1 MLAYAKGSTLVVA
14 NAGDVR
20 AVLASNDASRGL
32 VAKPLST
39 DHNAKHESEQ
49 ARLTAAHPNEPDVF
63 KCKLHRNSTRVKSC
77 RVRGILQPTRALGDF
92 AFKYEEFNTL
102 HASFQNGG
110 DGFVIPQPYTPPYI
124 LADPETQVHTLTDA
138 DQFLIL
144 GSDGLWGSLSNEE
157 AVEIVAN
164 YASRGVHFRAAQALV
179 NRVIA
184 KKVEKKNHTASP
196 IEILWSTI
204 KCQSK
209 TLLRERLAAFMG
221 PRPDG
226 QTRDEFRMAY
236 LEHIADEVIAVPN
249 RAQQADYYIPNEV
262 FYPLFAKKAVMVLR
276 KIASDTNIDEA
287 KWYNTLRECAGTD
300 LVLHIRLSNRTFL
313 VCCLKKRE
321 TYEDNLR
328 ANARRMG
335 GEWRRSACM
344 WNKQPSED
352 DYRNRIMDVVGQ
364 PATKWTPTKSD
375 IQTYCRALSVDPHG
389 NVTSRLVSF
398 MERVDDVIDENGLRQ
413 QLKDPTMLRTFVK
426 VVAAHVTPS
435 YLRDRVD
442 ELMKTVPA
450 NDLVA
455 FAGILREQLDRT
467 HNKTTKGAALQNM
480 RRWPT
485 KLFETSGNPEK
496 IAHVQQ
502 VDTSSQNE
510 VQRYGPR
517 RLKSERGTQQPRSTD
532 RKQIRTQDTMNAL
545 PSCV

>member
-236 LEHIADEVIAVPN
+236 LEHIADEVIAGM
-249 RAQQADYYIPNEV
+249 D
-262 FYPLFAKKAVMVLR
+262 
-276 KIASDTNIDEA
+276 
-287 KWYNTLRECAGTD
+287 
-300 LVLHIRLSNRTFL
+300 
-313 VCCLKKRE
+313 
-321 TYEDNLR
+321 
-328 ANARRMG
+328 RR
-335 GEWRRSACM
+335 
-344 WNKQPSED
+344 
-352 DYRNRIMDVVGQ
+352 
-364 PATKWTPTKSD
+364 
-375 IQTYCRALSVDPHG
+375 
-389 NVTSRLVSF
+389 
-398 MERVDDVIDENGLRQ
+398 
-413 QLKDPTMLRTFVK
+413 
-426 VVAAHVTPS
+426 
-435 YLRDRVD
+435 
-442 ELMKTVPA
+442 
-450 NDLVA
+450 
-455 FAGILREQLDRT
+455 
-467 HNKTTKGAALQNM
+467 
-480 RRWPT
+480 
-485 KLFETSGNPEK
+485 
-496 IAHVQQ
+496 
-502 VDTSSQNE
+502 
-510 VQRYGPR
+510 
-517 RLKSERGTQQPRSTD
+517 
-532 RKQIRTQDTMNAL
+532 
-545 PSCV
+545 